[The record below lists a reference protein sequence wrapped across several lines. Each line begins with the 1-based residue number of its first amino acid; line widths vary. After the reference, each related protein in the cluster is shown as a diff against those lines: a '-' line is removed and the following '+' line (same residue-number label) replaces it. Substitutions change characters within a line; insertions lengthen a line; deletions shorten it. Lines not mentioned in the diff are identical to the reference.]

1 MRRLGEQLL
10 DALAHE
16 RHARGAAHEDDLVDL
31 SRRQPGV
38 GQRLAARAERAGDQ
52 WLQQPLDLRPG
63 DHAVIGEA
71 GQRQRERRALLGRQP
86 DLRRLGGQPQLL
98 HELVVAREIDAVAVE
113 LRVVPGLDVLEQ
125 P

>member
-1 MRRLGEQLL
+1 M
-10 DALAHE
+10 
-16 RHARGAAHEDDLVDL
+16 
-31 SRRQPGV
+31 
-38 GQRLAARAERAGDQ
+38 
-52 WLQQPLDLRPG
+52 
-63 DHAVIGEA
+63 IGEA

-125 P
+125 PQHQHAVEVVAAEVRVAVGGQHLEDAVLHAQDRDVEGAAAEVVDRDHALPQPV